1 MRLSFSRLNIGGWSF
16 LSFFYPRRVVELGIG
31 DGTLLESL
39 AKRDRNSIYIGI
51 ELDNEQCV
59 QARSKIALSNVIIV
73 NSSFED
79 LVPTFQDESIDQ
91 FIAVLPDPAFIDQK
105 KEERWKPF
113 YKSLYYKL
121 KKQGRFRL
129 VTELT
134 DELLQPVSDDRY
146 LAWADWLKSCFI
158 SLGFTL
164 AGQQEGAPRQY
175 LSRCIKQFRADPER
189 IRMIT
194 LDLLKQ

>member
-1 MRLSFSRLNIGGWSF
+1 M
-16 LSFFYPRRVVELGIG
+16 G
-31 DGTLLESL
+31 DGILLETL
-39 AKRDRNSIYIGI
+39 AKHDSNSIYIGI
-51 ELDNEQCV
+51 EHDYGQCV
-59 QARSKIALSNVIIV
+59 QAQSRITLSNVIIM

-79 LVPTFQDESIDQ
+79 IVPTFLNESIDQ
-91 FIAVLPDPAFIDQK
+91 FLAVLPDPAFIDEK
-105 KEERWKPF
+105 REEQWRPL
-113 YKSLYYKL
+113 YKCVYYKL
-121 KKQGRFRL
+121 KKEGRLVL

-146 LAWADWLKSCFI
+146 LAWAAWLKSCFL

-164 AGQQEGAPRQY
+164 ASQHDGAPRQY
-175 LSRCIKQFRADPER
+175 LSRCIKQFKGDPER

>member
-1 MRLSFSRLNIGGWSF
+1 MSF
-16 LSFFYPRRVVELGIG
+16 LSFFHPRLVVELGMG
-31 DGTLLESL
+31 DGTLLETL
-39 AKRDRNSIYIGI
+39 AARDRNSIYIGI
-51 ELDNEQCV
+51 ELDNEQCL
-59 QARSKIALSNVIIV
+59 QARSRITLSNVIIM
-73 NSSFED
+73 NRSFED
-79 LVPTFQDESIDQ
+79 LVPTFQDESIDH
-91 FIAVLPDPAFIDQK
+91 FIAVLPDPAFIDEK
-105 KEERWKPF
+105 RKEQWKPF
-113 YKSLYYKL
+113 YSSVYYKL
-121 KKQGRFRL
+121 KNGGRLQL

-146 LAWADWLKSCFI
+146 SAWADWIRSCFI

-175 LSRCIKQFRADPER
+175 MSRCIKQFSGDPER

>member
-1 MRLSFSRLNIGGWSF
+1 M
-16 LSFFYPRRVVELGIG
+16 G
-31 DGTLLESL
+31 DGRLLETL
-39 AKRDRNSIYIGI
+39 AKRNRNSIYIGI
-51 ELDNEQCV
+51 EIDNEQCR
-59 QARSKIALSNVIIV
+59 QARSRITLSNVIV
-73 NSSFED
+73 MNSSFED
-79 LVPTFQDESIDQ
+79 VIPTFWDNSIDQ
-91 FIAVLPDPAFIDQK
+91 FVAVLPDPAFVDEK
-105 KEERWKPF
+105 REEQWKSF
-113 YKSLYYKL
+113 YKSVYYKL
-121 KKQGRFRL
+121 KKRGMLRL

-134 DELLQPVSDDRY
+134 DELLQPISDDRY
-146 LAWADWLKSCFI
+146 SAWADWLKSCFI

>member
-16 LSFFYPRRVVELGIG
+16 LSFFYPRLVVELGIG
-31 DGTLLESL
+31 DGTLLETL
-39 AKRDRNSIYIGI
+39 AKRDRNSVYIGI

-91 FIAVLPDPAFIDQK
+91 FIVVLPDPAFIDQK
-105 KEERWKPF
+105 KEERWKPL
-113 YKSLYYKL
+113 YKSLHYKL

-129 VTELT
+129 ITELT

>member
-16 LSFFYPRRVVELGIG
+16 LSFFYPRLVVELGIG
-31 DGTLLESL
+31 DGTLLETL

-121 KKQGRFRL
+121 KRQGRFRL